1 MGEGHFGK
9 AQGEIR
15 TLTQGIR
22 IAKGT
27 PYNEGDM
34 ASA

>member
-22 IAKGT
+22 LAKGT
-27 PYNEGDM
+27 HDNEGDM
-34 ASA
+34 AST